1 MFIRSNS
8 NKSEY
13 PRVTVYINI
22 RLSSLCFSIQKDV
35 IDHRDILLASF
46 FNNGD
51 IFWLI
56 NIYSDASHSALKYL
70 KDTGMNI

>member
-13 PRVTVYINI
+13 PRIVVYINI

-56 NIYSDASHSALKYL
+56 NIYSNTSHSTLKYL
-70 KDTGMNI
+70 KDTRMNI

>member
-13 PRVTVYINI
+13 PRVAVYINI